1 MAGKIIWDTRK
12 NCSEYPA
19 EIKKI
24 YFGKYLKLRKEYT
37 KWVGNISKPFA
48 NDIDWWVS
56 IPSSRNTNF
65 SKIYDYLCI
74 LETLKHLKSRE
85 LEIIISSRSFLTV
98 IRKSFKERK
107 NFIFIYKKEKIKKN
121 NLISYF
127 KAIFFQIF
135 IYLIIKFFF
144 KKDLSFLKNKT
155 LINNYPNNDI
165 NKPERHF
172 QFSKKFLKQNFH
184 KINFIPSFIPTKKIF
199 NLIKIINLISKKNY
213 FFKENI
219 LNFSDLFFA
228 FFYVFRLKKF
238 KAKYKNFNNYDLS
251 SVIYDEIKNLKHY
264 SACMI
269 GILNYK
275 FVKKISQKEI
285 KIKKTFCWLENH
297 EVRGWNLGFRNFY
310 KNIKTCGY
318 QGFTNLPQ
326 LMNTIPAKHEEK
338 FKVIPEL
345 VVVSA
350 KAYTKA
356 RKEFFSKLKIQVGP
370 ALVYK
375 KVFENAKM
383 KNTMMFL
390 VILTEVAHVNL
401 NLIKWIQHSLKKNK
415 NLHFTIKKPKILNVD
430 KLINSLKFENN
441 VKFTDRI
448 LTDLFKN
455 TNYVI
460 TSGPTGAT
468 LEALAYNCKLLIP
481 FTDPYDKK
489 YLNSIK
495 IPKKNYKI
503 FQDKK
508 EFSTFLSLL
517 IDRNINKRQNKIK
530 KFNNLRNFL
539 FQKVSKTNEKIFI

>member
-1 MAGKIIWDTRK
+1 
-12 NCSEYPA
+12 
-19 EIKKI
+19 
-24 YFGKYLKLRKEYT
+24 
-37 KWVGNISKPFA
+37 
-48 NDIDWWVS
+48 
-56 IPSSRNTNF
+56 
-65 SKIYDYLCI
+65 
-74 LETLKHLKSRE
+74 
-85 LEIIISSRSFLTV
+85 
-98 IRKSFKERK
+98 
-107 NFIFIYKKEKIKKN
+107 
-121 NLISYF
+121 
-127 KAIFFQIF
+127 
-135 IYLIIKFFF
+135 
-144 KKDLSFLKNKT
+144 
-155 LINNYPNNDI
+155 
-165 NKPERHF
+165 
-172 QFSKKFLKQNFH
+172 
-184 KINFIPSFIPTKKIF
+184 
-199 NLIKIINLISKKNY
+199 
-213 FFKENI
+213 
-219 LNFSDLFFA
+219 
-228 FFYVFRLKKF
+228 
-238 KAKYKNFNNYDLS
+238 
-251 SVIYDEIKNLKHY
+251 
-264 SACMI
+264 
-269 GILNYK
+269 
-275 FVKKISQKEI
+275 
-285 KIKKTFCWLENH
+285 
-297 EVRGWNLGFRNFY
+297 
-310 KNIKTCGY
+310 
-318 QGFTNLPQ
+318 
-326 LMNTIPAKHEEK
+326 MNTIPAKHEEK

-390 VILTEVAHVNL
+390 VILTEFAHVNL

-415 NLHFTIKKPKILNVD
+415 NLYFTIKKPKILNVD

-539 FQKVSKTNEKIFI
+539 FQKVSRTNEKIFI